1 MGRNTEAN
9 RKAVKTKID
18 KKKQKAKNAEAER
31 KAQLKEIVRQF
42 AQKKEQE

>member
-1 MGRNTEAN
+1 MGRNTPAN

-18 KKKQKAKNAEAER
+18 KKKQKDKEAEVKR

-42 AQKKEQE
+42 TQKSEEE